1 MRDLPTIRNVAR
13 LLGCWEKRMFLDL
26 VVTILASAVIGWN
39 LGSWLIPVSWLAVLC
54 AVVAVTSVLGAG
66 AIYGVF
72 PRRRAS
78 LVISKET
85 VPAWL
90 RVWR

>member
-1 MRDLPTIRNVAR
+1 
-13 LLGCWEKRMFLDL
+13 MFLDL

-54 AVVAVTSVLGAG
+54 AVVTVTSVLGAR
-66 AIYGVF
+66 AIYGAI
-72 PRRRAS
+72 PMRRAS
-78 LVISKET
+78 LVITRERF
-85 VPAWL
+85 PAWL